1 MTAEE
6 PQVTEAPQ
14 ESDPYGGQLVWIS
27 ETGSKYHNKNNCGRM
42 NPDRAYQMTREN
54 AEARGMNP
62 AKNVFKREIE
72 TPQPDR
78 AGNPS
83 GCGVFL
89 CFFLHKNSDRTKSRP
104 AKRRRFWMR
113 KKKKQKKSLHPPGGE
128 LLSAMQVP
136 SDLAFGEPV
145 VTFYGGREVQIENY
159 RRILEYNACRL
170 CVLTQYG
177 RLLLVGEGIRIV
189 SYSGEEMRVEG
200 RIDQVTFQ

>member
-1 MTAEE
+1 MCSLKILLINNEPNSEDLGLIPDAEE
-6 PQVTEAPQ
+6 
-14 ESDPYGGQLVWIS
+14 YGL
-27 ETGSKYHNKNNCGRM
+27 
-42 NPDRAYQMTREN
+42 
-54 AEARGMNP
+54 
-62 AKNVFKREIE
+62 
-72 TPQPDR
+72 
-78 AGNPS
+78 PS
-83 GCGVFL
+83 GCL
-89 CFFLHKNSDRTKSRP
+89 QIQNL
-104 AKRRRFWMR
+104 
-113 KKKKQKKSLHPPGGE
+113 KKKQKKSLHPPGGE

>member
-1 MTAEE
+1 
-6 PQVTEAPQ
+6 
-14 ESDPYGGQLVWIS
+14 
-27 ETGSKYHNKNNCGRM
+27 
-42 NPDRAYQMTREN
+42 
-54 AEARGMNP
+54 
-62 AKNVFKREIE
+62 
-72 TPQPDR
+72 
-78 AGNPS
+78 
-83 GCGVFL
+83 
-89 CFFLHKNSDRTKSRP
+89 
-104 AKRRRFWMR
+104 MR

-128 LLSAMQVP
+128 VLSAMQVP

-159 RRILEYNACRL
+159 RRILEYNACSL

>member
-1 MTAEE
+1 MF
-6 PQVTEAPQ
+6 
-14 ESDPYGGQLVWIS
+14 L
-27 ETGSKYHNKNNCGRM
+27 K
-42 NPDRAYQMTREN
+42 
-54 AEARGMNP
+54 
-62 AKNVFKREIE
+62 KRNE

-89 CFFLHKNSDRTKSRP
+89 CFFLHKIAIEQKADPQSEEVLDAKKRKSR
-104 AKRRRFWMR
+104 
-113 KKKKQKKSLHPPGGE
+113 KKSLHPPGGE

>member
-1 MTAEE
+1 MF
-6 PQVTEAPQ
+6 
-14 ESDPYGGQLVWIS
+14 L
-27 ETGSKYHNKNNCGRM
+27 K
-42 NPDRAYQMTREN
+42 
-54 AEARGMNP
+54 
-62 AKNVFKREIE
+62 KRNE

-89 CFFLHKNSDRTKSRP
+89 CFFLHK
-104 AKRRRFWMR
+104 
-113 KKKKQKKSLHPPGGE
+113 
-128 LLSAMQVP
+128 
-136 SDLAFGEPV
+136 
-145 VTFYGGREVQIENY
+145 I
-159 RRILEYNACRL
+159 ACRL